1 MMLNVATM
9 GRYVTLPVGL
19 GGVRTCFGEKL
30 MMKWVLMNKQRLS
43 RGDGVG
49 GQCSS
54 KLGRGESR

>member
-30 MMKWVLMNKQRLS
+30 MMKWVLMNKDCQEVT
-43 RGDGVG
+43 GWVG
-49 GQCSS
+49 NAAAS
-54 KLGRGESR
+54 